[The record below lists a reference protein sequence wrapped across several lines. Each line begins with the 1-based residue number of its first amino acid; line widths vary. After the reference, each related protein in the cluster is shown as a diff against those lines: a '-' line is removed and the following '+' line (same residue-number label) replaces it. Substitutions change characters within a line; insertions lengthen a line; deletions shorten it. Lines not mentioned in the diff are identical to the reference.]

1 LRVIFAIII
10 SFTLVLTGCTEKQKE
25 EVEAVPVTKEIEKK
39 TPVEYLADF
48 HQSIDAMNYEDF
60 SDLTLL
66 SEDIEKHKVFLTG
79 ETHSVHLNYPLQTK
93 LLFYLNQK
101 AGVNY
106 YLAEMPFAIGEFF
119 NLYLETGDE
128 ELLTYIAEESK
139 GTHGENDDLYTLVKD
154 IYEYN
159 KSQGAENRIR
169 FLAIDG
175 DTIPNV
181 ALNYINKLSEGKT
194 IPEKISAKFALVDE
208 FIRPDLNMLEQ
219 SRPELKNFINEWI
232 SEINTNESMYRESLG
247 KDYEKF
253 YFLLLSL
260 KYGFSE
266 IEGELVSKGEFN
278 VVREGVFKE
287 SFLYWID
294 KLPQNAKFF
303 GEWGRE
309 HVYLSEVQVIDPV
322 NYYSKQIPHLAQIL
336 NEEIPQTK
344 GKVLSI
350 AYMYK
355 NSNNFQPQSDIPS
368 VKFEED
374 FNHIELLSSYADS
387 DVTLFKLNGAHSPY
401 SDFTI
406 FMNKGIKEGTL
417 NYFQYAVLIQNSK
430 ASKSYFDTDK

>member
-1 LRVIFAIII
+1 MRVIF
-10 SFTLVLTGCTEKQKE
+10 SFFIFFTFILTGCTKE
-25 EVEAVPVTKEIEKK
+25 PNEQDEAVPVSKEIEKK
-39 TPVEYLADF
+39 TPEEYLADF
-48 HQSIDAMNYEDF
+48 HQGIDVTNYEDF

-66 SEDIEKHKVFLTG
+66 SEDLENHNVFLTG
-79 ETHSVHLNYPLQTK
+79 ESHSVHLNYPLQTK
-93 LLFYLNQK
+93 ILFYLNQK

-106 YLAEMPFAIGEFF
+106 YLAELPFAIGELF
-119 NLYLETGDE
+119 NLYLESGDE
-128 ELLTYIAEESK
+128 EILGYIAAESK
-139 GTHGENDDLYTLVKD
+139 GTHGENDDLFTLVKD

-159 KSQGAENRIR
+159 KSQSADNRIR

-181 ALNYINKLSEGKT
+181 ALNYINKLTEGKT
-194 IPEKISAKFALVDE
+194 IPDKISAKFALVDE
-208 FIRPDLNMLEQ
+208 FIRPDLYMLEQ
-219 SRPELKNFINEWI
+219 SGPELKNFVNEWI
-232 SEINTNESMYRESLG
+232 SEINTNESIYRESFG

-253 YFLLLSL
+253 YYLLLSL

-294 KLPQNAKFF
+294 KLPQDAKFF

-336 NEEIPQTK
+336 NDEIPQTK

-355 NSNNFQPQSDIPS
+355 NSNIFQPQSDIPS
-368 VKFEED
+368 VKFEDD
-374 FNHIELLSSYADS
+374 FNHIELLTRYADS
-387 DVTLFKLNGAHSPY
+387 DVTLFKLNGENSPY
-401 SDFTI
+401 SDVTI

-430 ASKSYFDTDK
+430 ASKSYFDSYK